1 MLFIVTS
8 PLFHDLLPVISSPS
22 YYLLPVTYHLLP
34 ITCYLLP
41 ITYYLLHLSRL
52 IRVLTLYHKYDKL
65 PMLLAHHAFILP
77 LSYRHLYLFTRD
89 KTWSHP
95 WAAFATTVSNSYHG
109 REQLMISVAY
119 RENALYFFFY
129 LLYIYLTWI
138 SSFILLIRYLSFIY
152 NII

>member
-34 ITCYLLP
+34 IACYLLP

-65 PMLLAHHAFILP
+65 PISLVVHGRGKSCLRSWQMLLTDVIK
-77 LSYRHLYLFTRD
+77 SC
-89 KTWSHP
+89 
-95 WAAFATTVSNSYHG
+95 HG
-109 REQLMISVAY
+109 REQVKMPVA
-119 RENALYFFFY
+119 
-129 LLYIYLTWI
+129 
-138 SSFILLIRYLSFIY
+138 
-152 NII
+152 

>member
-77 LSYRHLYLFTRD
+77 LSYR
-89 KTWSHP
+89 
-95 WAAFATTVSNSYHG
+95 
-109 REQLMISVAY
+109 
-119 RENALYFFFY
+119 RENAL
-129 LLYIYLTWI
+129 
-138 SSFILLIRYLSFIY
+138 
-152 NII
+152 

>member
-77 LSYRHLYLFTRD
+77 LSYRHLYLFTAVTRPD
-89 KTWSHP
+89 HI
-95 WAAFATTVSNSYHG
+95 
-109 REQLMISVAY
+109 REQRLPQP
-119 RENALYFFFY
+119 
-129 LLYIYLTWI
+129 
-138 SSFILLIRYLSFIY
+138 
-152 NII
+152 